1 MDIELKKDNGIN
13 IEYLANVI
21 EGDETNINKTI
32 NEKIV
37 QETGESTDK
46 VMSQKAVTNELN
58 NIATTTDNAINAKIV
73 QETGEST
80 DKVMSQKAIT
90 NELNYIKQSL
100 DRQKINVVQESGN
113 STTDVMSQ
121 KAVTE
126 AVNSVDKVLHFD
138 GFIEDATISLQKNPY
153 DGGKI
158 YFVKSKNKFAYYRE
172 EDGIYT
178 AMWNGYD
185 KYATFVSG
193 SGVIPNLDTLF
204 INDSKVYIWNGETL
218 VRVGSESNDG
228 IPKFSGIVQ
237 RATITNSTSFS
248 DEGEVVY
255 VVSTVGIDNVS
266 PIFALKINNVYY
278 RSWGGVYD
286 YMTSDL
292 SSPISN
298 KIFEHNKQNYIYED
312 GSLELLH
319 NGCYWESL

>member
-13 IEYLANVI
+13 IEFLANVI
-21 EGDETNINKTI
+21 AGDGTTIDKAINA
-32 NEKIV
+32 KIV

-58 NIATTTDNAINAKIV
+58 NIATTIDKAINAKIV

-80 DKVMSQKAIT
+80 DK
-90 NELNYIKQSL
+90 
-100 DRQKINVVQESGN
+100 
-113 STTDVMSQ
+113 VMSQ